1 MYIWV
6 KDSNNEIIF
15 KGYADDFLFLND
27 NDEILE
33 YSLNQLERQRNR
45 KLKIVFDGE
54 EITITKMKFWFCSI
68 NSFFLKCETFF
79 QNVSHF
85 YFSFFNSQFS
95 FFIFRY
101 QFSFSVFISQ
111 PLIIRPNP
119 HTSPYENI
127 IIFLKIN
134 PKSTINQLSIG
145 NNTEICHNIVD
156 KNIIIFQHLNKNI
169 IIF

>member
-54 EITITKMKFWFCSI
+54 EITITKMKF
-68 NSFFLKCETFF
+68 
-79 QNVSHF
+79 
-85 YFSFFNSQFS
+85 
-95 FFIFRY
+95 
-101 QFSFSVFISQ
+101 
-111 PLIIRPNP
+111 
-119 HTSPYENI
+119 
-127 IIFLKIN
+127 
-134 PKSTINQLSIG
+134 
-145 NNTEICHNIVD
+145 
-156 KNIIIFQHLNKNI
+156 
-169 IIF
+169 